1 MTAATAPLL
10 EVRNLNVD
18 LATEDGSVRPV
29 DDISFTVAGGE
40 ILGLVGESGC
50 GKSMTALSIMRLL
63 PGGSQTTGQV
73 MLDGRD
79 LLQLPE
85 KEMQRA
91 RGREVSMIFQEPMT
105 SLDPVFTIGHQI
117 TEAIRVHRRVGRKD
131 ANGLAADML
140 TQVGI
145 ARPRERLGDY
155 PHQLS
160 GGMRQRVMIAM
171 ALILEPKLLIADEP
185 TTALDVTIQAQ
196 ILDLIQDFQQSRNM
210 GVLLI
215 SHDLA
220 VVGEVAQRVAV
231 MYAGEIVEVVNTS
244 SLFRAPRHP
253 YTQGLVRC
261 IPGMSQTTE
270 HLDVIDGR
278 VPDLRYLPPACRFAP
293 RCPYAIDR
301 CWEDRPRLERV
312 ADDPDGQSVSCWNP
326 QAFVP

>member
-1 MTAATAPLL
+1 MTAAAPLL
-10 EVRNLNVD
+10 EVRNLTVD
-18 LATEDGSVRPV
+18 LGTDDGSVRPLDNV
-29 DDISFTVAGGE
+29 SFTVAAGE
-40 ILGLVGESGC
+40 FLGLVGESGC
-50 GKSMTALSIMRLL
+50 GKTMTALSIMRLL
-63 PGGSQTTGQV
+63 PPASKTSGQAL
-73 MLDGRD
+73 LDGRD
-79 LLQLPE
+79 LLQLSE

-105 SLDPVFTIGHQI
+105 SLDPVFTIGQQI
-117 TEAIRVHRRVGRKD
+117 TEAIRAHRRVGRKD
-131 ANGLAADML
+131 AADLALEML

-145 ARPRERLGDY
+145 ARPHERLADY

-160 GGMRQRVMIAM
+160 GGMRQRVMIAI

-196 ILDLIQDFQQSRNM
+196 ILDLIQDFQQRLNM

-231 MYAGEIVEVVNTS
+231 MYSGEIVEVIDTP
-244 SLFRAPRHP
+244 SLFRAPSHP
-253 YTQGLVRC
+253 YTQGLLRC
-261 IPGMSQTTE
+261 IPSMSKTSDY
-270 HLDVIDGR
+270 LDVIDGR

-301 CWEDRPRLERV
+301 CWEDRPQLEAV
-312 ADDPDGQSVSCWNP
+312 TDDHDGQYIRCWNP
-326 QAFVP
+326 QPFVP